1 MLKLRFFF
9 KKTDKFLE
17 EARMSFVL
25 LILVVSMILAGGAV
39 YTVVSVLLKQG
50 NEAEALSW
58 LDGKEPEKSK
68 APFIQMSRPLV
79 HNFTLSYVKK
89 VKSAKYRKKIQKK
102 ILSAGLNRELNVDE
116 FIGLQ
121 ILWGLAF
128 PLLFFIFNAAL
139 SLGFPF
145 LTGLLISGFG
155 FYFPHAYCNSQRK
168 KRFLSIIQDLP
179 VFIDILALSTEAGLD
194 FMGAIQKIVEK
205 APKDS
210 VLAEEFQTV
219 LKDTKLGRSRVE
231 ALGSLDE
238 RIDIPELTSVVSVIK
253 DAEETGASIAKA
265 LKAKSEQMRFERF
278 ARAEEA
284 GAKASQKI
292 LIPMMVFII
301 PAVFIVVFA
310 PAAFQFMGGS

>member
-1 MLKLRFFF
+1 MTFSLFILIMA
-9 KKTDKFLE
+9 LGL
-17 EARMSFVL
+17 ASAGAYL
-25 LILVVSMILAGGAV
+25 L
-39 YTVVSVLLKQG
+39 VSVLLKQG
-50 NEAEALSW
+50 DEAAALSW
-58 LDGKEPEKSK
+58 LDGKEPEESK
-68 APFIQMSRPLV
+68 FPIIQMSRPLV
-79 HNFTLSYVKK
+79 HNFTLGYVKK
-89 VKSAKYRKKIQKK
+89 VKSQKYRKKIQKK
-102 ILSAGLNRELNVDE
+102 ILTAGLSRELNVDE

-128 PLLFFIFNAAL
+128 PILFLIFNITL
-139 SLGFPF
+139 SLGFPPITAV
-145 LTGLLISGFG
+145 LMSGVG

-168 KRFLSIIQDLP
+168 KRYISIIGDLP
-179 VFIDILALSTEAGLD
+179 VFVDILALSTEAGLD
-194 FMGAIQKIVEK
+194 FMGSIQKIIEK

-210 VLAEEFQTV
+210 VLAEEFYTV
-219 LKDTKLGRSRVE
+219 LKDTKLGRSRAE
-231 ALGSLDE
+231 ALSSLDE
-238 RIDIPELTSVVSVIK
+238 RADIPELTSIISVIK

-265 LKAKSEQMRFERF
+265 LKAKAEQMRFERF

>member
-1 MLKLRFFF
+1 
-9 KKTDKFLE
+9 
-17 EARMSFVL
+17 MSFSFFILIASL
-25 LILVVSMILAGGAV
+25 LLASGAV
-39 YTVVSVLLKQG
+39 YILVSVLLKQG
-50 NEAEALSW
+50 DEAEALSW

-68 APFIQMSRPLV
+68 TPFIQMSRPLV
-79 HNFTLSYVKK
+79 HNFTLSHVKK
-89 VKSAKYRKKIQKK
+89 VKSEKYRKKLKKK
-102 ILSAGLNRELNVDE
+102 ILTAGLSKELNVDE

-128 PLLFFIFNAAL
+128 PLLFFIFNITL

-145 LTGLLISGFG
+145 LMAFLISGVG

-168 KRFLSIIQDLP
+168 KRYFSIIQDLP
-179 VFIDILALSTEAGLD
+179 VFVDILALSTEAGLD
-194 FMGAIQKIVEK
+194 FMGSIQKIIEK

-210 VLAEEFQTV
+210 VLAEEFHTV
-219 LKDTKLGRSRVE
+219 LKDTRLGQSRAE
-231 ALGSLDE
+231 ALNSLDE
-238 RIDIPELTSVVSVIK
+238 RADIPELTSVISVIK

-265 LKAKSEQMRFERF
+265 LKAKAEQMRFERF

-292 LIPMMVFII
+292 LIPMMIFII

-310 PAAFQFMGGS
+310 PAAFQFMGGN